1 MKPAKFSP
9 LVTPQPASKKVLS
22 RSHNI
27 RQLKSGAI
35 TNKTRST
42 TLQAA
47 QRKASITKALE
58 EARETCKDCHPL
70 TPMACVTGCNV
81 WKLRNELRRL
91 GRKIKNPNFSTNLLN
106 TLKNGRRLQLLEILS
121 KGQYSIDSLQQELKK
136 SGYYHSQQTIAQ
148 EYINHLEEVGLVEEN
163 HHKYR
168 TTMFG
173 QRLNELMKG
182 FRNIG
187 ELLPPHSECYE
198 EETVKAL
205 LENPKTYEE
214 LDALIRTESL
224 SRVLKRLH
232 AANLIAKNNE
242 NNYVFYFRTK
252 REPQKEKLSPTEKR
266 VHQSIPEGGITA
278 EELTNNAD
286 ISLRRTYKY
295 LRRLRGKKLAFKR
308 RRLKV
313 YALTEEGAQIARL
326 LGRIHK
332 LLTEFKEASTELTT
346 ESLRTIQQTPLP
358 NAHRMSRK
366 EPQQILTQPEAW
378 QKSV

>member
-1 MKPAKFSP
+1 M
-9 LVTPQPASKKVLS
+9 T
-22 RSHNI
+22 
-27 RQLKSGAI
+27 
-35 TNKTRST
+35 TNTRSR
-42 TLQAA
+42 TLHVA

-70 TPMACVTGCNV
+70 TPMTCVTGCNI
-81 WKLRNELRRL
+81 WKLRNELRKL
-91 GRKIKNPNFSTNLLN
+91 GRKTKNPKFAKNLLN
-106 TLKNGRRLQLLEILS
+106 TLKNGRRLQLLETLS
-121 KGQYSIDSLQQELKK
+121 KGQYSIIRLQQELKK

-148 EYINHLEEVGLVEEN
+148 EYINYLKEVGLVEEDQ
-163 HHKYR
+163 HKYR

-205 LENPKTYEE
+205 LETPKTYEE
-214 LDALIRTESL
+214 LDTLIRTESL
-224 SRVLKRLH
+224 SRVLRRLH

-252 REPQKEKLSPTEKR
+252 RSPQKEKLSPTEKR

-278 EELTNNAD
+278 EELTNNAN

-295 LRRLRGKKLAFKR
+295 LRKLRGKKLAFKR
-308 RRLKV
+308 RRPKI

-332 LLTEFKEASTELTT
+332 LLTEFAEASAEFTT
-346 ESLRTIQQTPLP
+346 EPLRVIQQTPVP
-358 NAHRMSRK
+358 NVHRMRRE
-366 EPQQILTQPEAW
+366 EPQQNPVQPETW
-378 QKSV
+378 QKSI